1 MSDSVDRV
9 FSHALNTV
17 NKIRT
22 GSQKPPSVTRLRL
35 YGLYKQA
42 MEGNVDG
49 IMERPEGSGE
59 QEQRAREK
67 WDAWKQ
73 QNNLSRTEAKR
84 RYITTL
90 IDTMHKYASPSPD
103 SRELVAELEFVWDQ
117 VKSNVPSSSSSS
129 PLQTLSLMGMHIPP
143 NYSSHLGQS
152 GRAAMG
158 GGGSEAGPHDDD
170 DRPLQIK
177 SPMSQSEEELEEEE
191 AEIDRNE
198 EFVDAPDSQYNPYSE
213 DAGVQTDLDNLIRQ
227 QPLPMDT
234 PTPASRMRSIIPQPI
249 PMPNFTGAPMPAKAA
264 AASAPQHESAADQKW
279 RKRVEQALVKMTAE
293 VAALREQ
300 LEARRLFSHSPQYR
314 LFRGLWRWV
323 WAALKHLA
331 VNMFILGVVLLWMRR
346 KKDRRLEGAIR
357 VLLGDAVAQVQKV
370 GGAQLGKV
378 KLPGLGGKKSPA

>member
-1 MSDSVDRV
+1 MADSVDRV

-22 GSQKPPSVTRLRL
+22 GSQKPPSATRLKL

-42 MEGNVDG
+42 MEGDVDG
-49 IMERPEGSGE
+49 IMERPEGNNE
-59 QEQRAREK
+59 EEHRAREK

-73 QNNLSRTEAKR
+73 QNGLSRTEAKR

-129 PLQTLSLMGMHIPP
+129 PHQTQTLGSVGLHIPP
-143 NYSSHLGQS
+143 DYQGFNTNTRSDKGKARAVGLGDEDDQS
-152 GRAAMG
+152 
-158 GGGSEAGPHDDD
+158 
-170 DRPLQIK
+170 PLQIK
-177 SPMSQSEEELEEEE
+177 SPMSQSEEALEEEE
-191 AEIDRNE
+191 AELEREE
-198 EFVDAPDSQYNPYSE
+198 EFVDAPDSQYNPNSE
-213 DAGVQTDLDNLIRQ
+213 DAGVQPDLRPQ
-227 QPLPMDT
+227 E
-234 PTPASRMRSIIPQPI
+234 PTPYTPSKPPQQRSFMSRLTPALPTAAPAQP
-249 PMPNFTGAPMPAKAA
+249 PR
-264 AASAPQHESAADQKW
+264 ESVADQKW

-300 LEARRLFSHSPQYR
+300 LESRRLFTHTR
-314 LFRGLWRWV
+314 KFLFLRFIWRVV
-323 WAALKHLA
+323 WGSVKHIAIDIVILA
-331 VNMFILGVVLLWMRR
+331 IVLLWMRR
-346 KKDRRLEGAIR
+346 RKDRRFEGAIR

-378 KLPGLGGKKSPA
+378 KLSGLVGKKS

>member
-22 GSQKPPSVTRLRL
+22 GSQKPPSATRLKL

-42 MEGNVDG
+42 MEGDVDG
-49 IMERPEGSGE
+49 IMDRPSGNGE
-59 QEQRAREK
+59 DVKRAQEK

-129 PLQTLSLMGMHIPP
+129 PLQTLDSVGLHMPP
-143 NYSSHLGQS
+143 NYSRIGGKE
-152 GRAAMG
+152 GRDP
-158 GGGSEAGPHDDD
+158 EDE
-170 DRPLQIK
+170 RLQIR
-177 SPMSQSEEELEEEE
+177 SPMSQSEEEQMEDDIE
-191 AEIDRNE
+191 AE
-198 EFVDAPDSQYNPYSE
+198 EFVDAPDSQYNPNTEPDNDGETDNE
-213 DAGVQTDLDNLIRQ
+213 DAGVQTDLRQEPPVPISKSKALIRR
-227 QPLPMDT
+227 P
-234 PTPASRMRSIIPQPI
+234 SH
-249 PMPNFTGAPMPAKAA
+249 KAA
-264 AASAPQHESAADQKW
+264 AQPESPADQKW

-300 LEARRLFSHSPQYR
+300 LESRRLFSHSRKYTF
-314 LFRGLWRWV
+314 FRFIWRVV
-323 WAALKHLA
+323 WGTLKHA
-331 VNMFILGVVLLWMRR
+331 AIDILVLGIVLLYLRRR
-346 KKDRRLEGAIR
+346 KDTRLEGAVR

-370 GGAQLGKV
+370 GVGKIA
-378 KLPGLGGKKSPA
+378 LPSLKGKKPG

>member
-22 GSQKPPSVTRLRL
+22 GSQKPPSATRLQL

-42 MEGNVDG
+42 MEGDVDG
-49 IMERPEGSGE
+49 IMERPDGNSEE
-59 QEQRAREK
+59 VKRAREK

-73 QNNLSRTEAKR
+73 QNGLSRTEAKR

-129 PLQTLSLMGMHIPP
+129 PMQSQTLGSMGLHVPP
-143 NYSSHLGQS
+143 DYQGYASRRSDKGKARAVGLGNQHN
-152 GRAAMG
+152 
-158 GGGSEAGPHDDD
+158 EDDEG
-170 DRPLQIK
+170 PLQIK
-177 SPMSQSEEELEEEE
+177 SPMSQSEEDLEEEE
-191 AEIDRNE
+191 AEAEREE
-198 EFVDAPDSQYNPYSE
+198 EFVDAPDSQYNPNSE
-213 DAGVQTDLDNLIRQ
+213 DAAVQTNLRPQEPIPYTPSKPPQ
-227 QPLPMDT
+227 QRSFMSRL
-234 PTPASRMRSIIPQPI
+234 TPAITPAPTQP
-249 PMPNFTGAPMPAKAA
+249 P
-264 AASAPQHESAADQKW
+264 HESAADKKW
-279 RKRVEQALVKMTAE
+279 RARVEQALVKMTAE

-300 LEARRLFSHSPQYR
+300 LESRQLFSHSR
-314 LFRGLWRWV
+314 KFLFLRFIWRIV
-323 WAALKHLA
+323 WGSAKHIA
-331 VNMFILGVVLLWMRR
+331 IDIVILGIVLLWMRR
-346 KKDRRLEGAIR
+346 NKDRRLEGAIR

-378 KLPGLGGKKSPA
+378 KLPNLVGKKGGSS

>member
-22 GSQKPPSVTRLRL
+22 GSQKPPSSTRLRL

-42 MEGNVDG
+42 MEGDVDG
-49 IMERPEGSGE
+49 IMERPEGNSE
-59 QEQRAREK
+59 QDQKAREK

-73 QNNLSRTEAKR
+73 QNGLSRTEAKR

-129 PLQTLSLMGMHIPP
+129 PMQTLSQIGMHMPP
-143 NYSSHLGQS
+143 HYPQLS
-152 GRAAMG
+152 GNSRLQQLRTTNDA
-158 GGGSEAGPHDDD
+158 EEDEEDQ
-170 DRPLQIK
+170 PLQIK
-177 SPMSQSEEELEEEE
+177 SPMSQSEEELEEDE
-191 AEIDRNE
+191 AEIDRE
-198 EFVDAPDSQYNPYSE
+198 EFVDAPDSQYNPNTD
-213 DAGVQTDLDNLIRQ
+213 DADALVQPDTHNSGLVRRQ
-227 QPLPMDT
+227 PQPIAT
-234 PTPASRMRSIIPQPI
+234 PTPAPRMRSILPQSI
-249 PMPNFTGAPMPAKAA
+249 PMPNFTSTPAPAA
-264 AASAPQHESAADQKW
+264 GPQPESAADKKW
-279 RKRVEQALVKMTAE
+279 RGRVEQALQKMTAE

-300 LEARRLFSHSPQYR
+300 LEARRLFSHSPHYR
-314 LFRGLWRWV
+314 FFRGIWRFL
-323 WAALKHLA
+323 WAAVKHIA
-331 VNMFILGVVLLWMRR
+331 INVFILGIVLLYMRR
-346 KKDRRLEGAIR
+346 KKDTRLEGAIR

-378 KLPGLGGKKSPA
+378 KLPALGAKKAS